1 MFFFGIKFGETKEDF
16 WLFGI
21 WMILIGW
28 WEAPGR
34 SQVHPTP
41 IPPTGKMHSL
51 REGTSCC
58 VAIAMVHAMGICRGW
73 ETIGE
78 RHLGEQWNTPESS
91 ILTRILSQWH
101 PYPTFSTARFSEV
114 VFTKQPSPQFP
125 VEKVS
130 GNRCWTR
137 SCLMTRP
144 SRTFYAWPRRHFSIK
159 TPRGV
164 TGAGQISSRPK
175 VPVFGPPKCSW
186 ERNNSYFT
194 KI

>member
-1 MFFFGIKFGETKEDF
+1 MFFLGIKFEKQKEGCWSSWNLDDTY
-16 WLFGI
+16 WL
-21 WMILIGW
+21 M
-28 WEAPGR
+28 R
-34 SQVHPTP
+34 SSGKKSSSSDIFLSGAFYTP

-144 SRTFYAWPRRHFSIK
+144 SRTFYA
-159 TPRGV
+159 
-164 TGAGQISSRPK
+164 
-175 VPVFGPPKCSW
+175 
-186 ERNNSYFT
+186 
-194 KI
+194 